1 MSISW
6 LKASDDKKSFKIF
19 ESFGM
24 DVYKV
29 NDLDKTDEKI
39 KELVDKKYTTIVL
52 SNEVAG
58 FSQDIIKKYNKIEN
72 INIIIAPNH
81 NKDNYT

>member
-6 LKASDDKKSFKIF
+6 LKSSNDNRSFKMFKNLGFDVF
-19 ESFGM
+19 E
-24 DVYKV
+24 V

-52 SNEVAG
+52 SNEVAS
-58 FSQDIIKKYNKIEN
+58 FSGDIINKYNKKEN
-72 INIIIAPNH
+72 INIIIAPRKL
-81 NKDNYT
+81 NK

>member
-6 LKASDDKKSFKIF
+6 LKSSNDNRSFKIF
-19 ESFGM
+19 KNLGF
-24 DVYKV
+24 DVFEV

-52 SNEVAG
+52 SNEVAS
-58 FSQDIIKKYNKIEN
+58 FSGDIINKYNKKEN
-72 INIIIAPNH
+72 INIIIAPR
-81 NKDNYT
+81 K